1 MKLILITITVLLFNI
16 PFGYWRAG
24 VKKFSL
30 QWFLAVHL
38 PVPFIIVLRIYSGI
52 GFAFYTYIFLVGA
65 FFGGQQT
72 GAFYRKKKQRL
83 ININPQRELSGEN

>member
-1 MKLILITITVLLFNI
+1 MRLTIVALIVLLFNI
-16 PFGYWRAG
+16 PFGYWRAL

-38 PVPFIIVLRIYSGI
+38 PVPFIIILRIYSGI

-72 GAFYRKKKQRL
+72 GAFYRKKKQRQ
-83 ININPQRELSGEN
+83 IDANPQPEISSEN